1 MFLEGNMPART
12 LFWLNPL
19 FVAEPFG
26 FAESWTTA
34 EGSSTPAGAP
44 PTSID
49 DTEIDTTATIS
60 GSGSASVLNINAGMT
75 VSGSLNTDVTNATV
89 IGNSAAGSVT
99 IGTGA
104 SWTLSHRFIVGGA
117 ADGQVTIKGG
127 GSLTTDSDMS
137 NSGSSFDDI
146 GFGGGVGSV
155 LVTGAG
161 SKWTS
166 NAAYALGVGS
176 GGTLSITDG
185 GEVQQT
191 RATGYGGFFLAG
203 GSMSVDGS
211 SIAEAGTLGGAKA
224 GFLTIDANGWS
235 GGIGTYTAN
244 IIDNGNLAASDAGGF
259 QGNGTLTINGAITGT
274 GYLTVG
280 AQETLALNGPVSLTG
295 NGSVDFYGWYG
306 TLAIDDAPGFSS
318 TLPIYNFEPGDT
330 IDLKNVPF
338 VSAASSY
345 SFTYGSNGGPNDL
358 RITEGGQTYNF
369 NVGTYFDLTGL
380 LTLKADA
387 SGTGTDIVYT
397 SGAASPLQRWG
408 STLPNFFT
416 TASGPVDG
424 SYWALSNSDDGAY
437 PVWEETETPAGSYVK
452 GQAAPYTIVL
462 TTQDWIG
469 TQQPLVTVA
478 TTNLIDPFGSG
489 SQDVGNLAGS
499 VYVSNTYPTGT
510 MDLIYWKASTT
521 PGDYAIEFQPI
532 RINYPAAPTAGP
544 STVLTGGPTQIDAA
558 ISQPLAWNLTNN
570 YTGSGAATEDFF
582 GYSTFATA
590 TTENIFL
597 QGISTSGVAS
607 TPVLAATITNG
618 TWWGVSYNNSNG
630 NFYYVYY
637 SATGA
642 SGAGFYSES
651 FNTTTGALGAPSAYL
666 LTPGLTSV
674 SGESG
679 VGLSDGT
686 HIRFVEGFQ
695 GSQQVIQAFVGNG
708 SPSPATT
715 FDLSSTSA
723 DRFAITTVTDPNDG
737 YTDYT
742 VLAYTDDNQVHLE
755 LLNNYGD
762 QIGSDLV
769 VPGITS
775 FDRLHSLFNYS
786 NDDYRVE
793 LDYTVPDPKGGTQV
807 EGIIYDT
814 SPTGDY
820 TTLGGGAGEYV
831 GTPFDDTFIDAP
843 GNYTING
850 GGDQDIFQINQTSN
864 QVLFSLSSS
873 QQLAV
878 STYSSTALTSAN
890 LTGTTTL
897 KGFTRINLN
906 DRSILESTSAGGG
919 VQLDV
924 QGSSNFAGTIAGFA
938 AGDSI
943 AFDGVTYAAGDHA
956 VFTSNAS
963 GGGTVAID
971 NSGGTQVASF
981 NVQGYYPW
989 ILATVSQGTGGIAVV
1004 SAPTTP
1010 PPVTADIL
1018 WQSTSGQ
1025 ASIWE
1030 MDGNTLV
1037 GGGPVTPNPG
1047 PSFRVVGTGDFNN
1060 DGHSDI
1066 LWQNTSTGQASI
1078 WEMNGSSLIGGGTVN
1093 PNPGPAF
1100 HAVGAGDFNGDGFSD
1115 ILWQNTSTG
1124 QASIWEMNGNSL
1136 IGGGPV
1142 TPNAGLAWKA
1152 IGTGDFNK
1160 DGDSD
1165 ILWQNT
1171 NTGQVSI
1178 WEMDGNKL
1186 IGGGALTI
1194 NPGTA
1199 WQAIG
1204 TGDFDKSGF
1213 SDDILFQNKNTGQV
1227 SVWEMDGTS
1236 LIGGGAV
1243 SANPGLSWHAI
1254 GTGGAGGSD
1263 ILLQNTS
1270 GQATIWDMS
1279 GNTIAGGGPV
1289 SPSPGPTFRAVGLT

>member
-1 MFLEGNMPART
+1 MPART
-12 LFWLNPL
+12 LFWLNTTD
-19 FVAEPFG
+19 ANEPFG
-26 FAESWTTA
+26 VASSWTTTK
-34 EGSSTPAGAP
+34 GSSTPAATA

-49 DTEIDTTATIS
+49 DTEIDTTATVS
-60 GSGSASVLNINAGMT
+60 GSGSANVLNINAPVT
-75 VSGSLNTDVTNATV
+75 IAGSMGASVTNATT

-99 IGTGA
+99 IGAGS
-104 SWTLSHRFIVGGA
+104 SWTVSHQLIVGGA
-117 ADGQVTIKGG
+117 ATGQVTITGG
-127 GSLTTDSDMS
+127 GSLTTDSDIS

-176 GGTLSITDG
+176 TGTLSITDG

-191 RATGYGGFFLAG
+191 RASYYGGFFLAG
-203 GSMSVDGS
+203 GSMSVDS
-211 SIAEAGTLGGAKA
+211 TSIAEAGTLGGAKA
-224 GFLTIDANGWS
+224 GYLTIDPNSWS
-235 GGIGTYTAN
+235 GGIGTYSAN
-244 IIDNGNLAASDAGGF
+244 IIDNGELAATDAGGF
-259 QGNGTLTINGAITGT
+259 QGNGTLTVDGSITGT
-274 GYLTVG
+274 GALTVE
-280 AQETLALNGPVSLTG
+280 AQETLALNGAVNLTG

-318 TLPIYNFEPGDT
+318 TMPIYNFMPGDT
-330 IDLKNVPF
+330 IDLKKVPF
-338 VSAASSY
+338 VSADSSY

-358 RITEGGQTYNF
+358 KITEGGQTFNL
-369 NVGTYFDLTGL
+369 NVGSYDDLTGL

-397 SGAASPLQRWG
+397 SGAASPLQQWG
-408 STLPNFFT
+408 STLPNFFS

-424 SYWALSNSDDGAY
+424 SYWGISNSDDGSQ
-437 PVWEETETPAGSYVK
+437 PVWIETETPASSYVA
-452 GQAAPYTIVL
+452 GQSEPYSIVL
-462 TTQDWIG
+462 TTQDWVG
-469 TQQPLVTVA
+469 TEQPLVTVK
-478 TTNLIDPFGSG
+478 TTNLIDPFGSNPQG
-489 SQDVGNLAGS
+489 LGNLAGS
-499 VYVSNTYPTGT
+499 VYVSNGDTGT
-510 MDLIYWKASTT
+510 MDLIYWQASTT
-521 PGDYAIEFQPI
+521 PGDYAVEFQPDTTTYV
-532 RINYPAAPTAGP
+532 NAPSSGP
-544 STVLTGGPTQIDAA
+544 TTVLTGGPTQIDAA
-558 ISQPLAWNLTNN
+558 VSQPLSWNLTNN
-570 YTGSGAATEDFF
+570 YTDNSAATEDFL

-590 TTENIFL
+590 TTENIYL
-597 QGISTSGVAS
+597 QGVSTSGVAS
-607 TPVLAATITNG
+607 TPVLAATIANG

-642 SGAGFYSES
+642 SGAGFYSET
-651 FNTTTGALGAPSAYL
+651 FNTSTGALGAPSAYL

-674 SGESG
+674 SSETG
-679 VGLSDGT
+679 VTLSDGT
-686 HIRFVEGFQ
+686 HLRMVEGFQ
-695 GSQQVIQAFVGNG
+695 GTQQVIQAFVGNG
-708 SPSPATT
+708 SPSPVET
-715 FDLSSTSA
+715 FDLNSA
-723 DRFAITTVTDPNDG
+723 TPDRFAITTVTDPNDG
-737 YTDYT
+737 YADYT

-775 FDRLHSLFNYS
+775 FDRLHSLFNS
-786 NDDYRVE
+786 AGNDYRVE
-793 LDYTVPDPKGGTQV
+793 LDYTVPDPKGGTQI

-919 VQLDV
+919 MQLEI

-971 NSGGTQVASF
+971 NSGGSQVASF
-981 NVQGYYPW
+981 NVEGYYPW
-989 ILATVSQGTGGIAVV
+989 VLATVGQGTGGVAVV

-1010 PPVTADIL
+1010 PPVTNHLVFQNTD
-1018 WQSTSGQ
+1018 GQ
-1025 ASIWE
+1025 ATIWA
-1030 MDGNTLV
+1030 MDGSSLV
-1037 GGGPVTPNPG
+1037 GGGPVSPNPG
-1047 PSFRVVGTGDFNN
+1047 PSWNAIGTGDFSK
-1060 DGHSDI
+1060 DGQPDI
-1066 LWQNTSTGQASI
+1066 LWQNQSTGQVSV
-1078 WEMNGSSLIGGGTVN
+1078 WEMNGSSLIGGGPVN
-1093 PNPGPAF
+1093 PNPGTAWQ
-1100 HAVGAGDFNGDGFSD
+1100 AIGTGDFTDDGFSD
-1115 ILWQNTSTG
+1115 DIVFQNKTTG
-1124 QASIWEMNGNSL
+1124 QVSIWEMNGNEL
-1136 IGGGPV
+1136 TGGGPV
-1142 TPNAGLAWKA
+1142 SPNPGPAWQA
-1152 IGTGDFNK
+1152 IGTGDFNH
-1160 DGDSD
+1160 DGFSD
-1165 ILWQNT
+1165 LLFQNKT
-1171 NTGQVSI
+1171 TGQVSI

-1186 IGGGALTI
+1186 IGGGPVSP

-1204 TGDFDKSGF
+1204 TGDFNKDGHS
-1213 SDDILFQNKNTGQV
+1213 DILFQNKNTGQV
-1227 SVWEMDGTS
+1227 SIWEMNGNS
-1236 LIGGGAV
+1236 LTGGGPV
-1243 SANPGLSWHAI
+1243 NPNPGTSWHAI
-1254 GTGGAGGSD
+1254 GTNGGSD
-1263 ILLQNTS
+1263 ILFQNTS
-1270 GQATIWDMS
+1270 GQTSIWDMS
-1279 GNTIAGGGPV
+1279 GATLVGGGPV
-1289 SPSPGPTFRAVGLT
+1289 SPNPGTSWRAVDLT